1 MALLN
6 ALLDVDSLLEFEIS
20 LVELPEL
27 DTAFL
32 HSEELNLISKVHLSR
47 LPESTMSCNLSW
59 LERGEWRLI
68 RVALSDRALE
78 E

>member
-32 HSEELNLISKVHLSR
+32 NCEELNLVSKVHLSR
-47 LPESTMSCNLSW
+47 LSKSTMGCNLPW

-68 RVALSDRALE
+68 REALSDRALE